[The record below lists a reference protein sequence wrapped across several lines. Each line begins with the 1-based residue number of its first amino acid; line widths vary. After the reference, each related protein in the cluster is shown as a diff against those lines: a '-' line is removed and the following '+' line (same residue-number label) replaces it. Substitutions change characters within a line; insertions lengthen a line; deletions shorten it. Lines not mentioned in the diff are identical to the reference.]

1 MGFININGQ
10 QVHTSSISTTGVV
23 GSAGITGSITTTS
36 GQGIVY
42 SNSAGTF
49 NISANKSTYHIL
61 DEDFEVEGW
70 HDANLAI
77 IIATINVLGRP
88 FYEQLK
94 KQSVSL
100 PESIDNFI
108 KKRLSVIERDEKID
122 KIITNKS

>member
-23 GSAGITGSITTTS
+23 GSAGITGT
-36 GQGIVY
+36 VY
-42 SNSAGTF
+42 SGSTGTF

-108 KKRLSVIERDEKID
+108 KKRLTIIERDEKIG
-122 KIITNKS
+122 KIIKDV